1 LIVITTTAEQPFT
14 VAWIPVSSWTFAIRV
29 WLAMILAL
37 FVSFWL
43 QLEAPA
49 SAAVTVG
56 ILAEPTR
63 GQALDKAGFR
73 LLGTV
78 VGVTASIA
86 ITGLFSQA
94 RDLILAA
101 FAVWIG
107 ICVFAS
113 NLLDGYR
120 AYAAVLSGYTVAL
133 IATQQIDNPQHV
145 FESGMARGA
154 AIAVGILSMAV
165 INTLMYT
172 PDRHPR
178 LLVQIAAIRRRVHEY
193 ASAALHGEPGNSTT
207 FLTLLREIVM
217 LRPEIASVALE
228 SSSGSAGSVAARS
241 TAVGLVA
248 ELQAARILNSAV
260 DVDSTPCDQARAAL
274 DPVNDS
280 GLPPQRLPGLVAGPK
295 RVGDVETEASAWAT
309 KELRRRD
316 EEVRQDLLALRSA
329 RWPLRIWRTPL
340 CRSYRTAVESGVRAA
355 LWLAIASTFYVWS
368 GWPAASVSL
377 SLVALIIGLG
387 AITPNPR
394 GFTAIT
400 LIAMPIAATLTGIL
414 EFVILNG
421 ADAFPLLA
429 IAMAPFTIGAAVLMK
444 SQNPLWASLGRVN
457 LMFIPVIL
465 APSNPQTYNPQS
477 FLFTSVFLV
486 AAVSLTLAAQTLIP
500 PVSDEERRKR
510 LLAEAR
516 SELQKPA
523 RQHGEAP
530 EEVTFR
536 DASRIGQFL
545 AFGGAQDSRALAEML
560 TCFDQSAMLRL
571 CEAKLMS
578 LADGPSASPANEARA
593 AIVNR
598 DTLDLRTI
606 AHRLRETAPQKVS
619 IEADVAACLMLTSK
633 VLDRGGG
640 VGFSREAT

>member
-1 LIVITTTAEQPFT
+1 VVAIVSEQAFT
-14 VAWIPVSSWTFAIRV
+14 IAKIPVSSWTFAIRV

-73 LLGTV
+73 LLGTI

-86 ITGLFSQA
+86 ITGLFSQE

-107 ICVFAS
+107 ICVFAA

-133 IATQQIDNPQHV
+133 IATQQIDTPQHV

-178 LLVQIAAIRRRVHEY
+178 LIVQLAAIRRRVREY
-193 ASAALHGEPGNSTT
+193 ASAAFRGEPGNSTT
-207 FLTLLREIVM
+207 FLTLLREIVA

-228 SSSGSAGSVAARS
+228 SSSGSVRSAAARS
-241 TAVGLVA
+241 AAVGLVT
-248 ELQAARILNSAV
+248 ELQAARILNSAPVGV
-260 DVDSTPCDQARAAL
+260 DNTSCDQARDAL
-274 DPVNDS
+274 ERADDS
-280 GLPPQRLPGLVAGPK
+280 GLPAQRLPELVAGQK
-295 RVGDVETEASAWAT
+295 RVRDVEIEASAWAAR
-309 KELRRRD
+309 ELLRRD

-329 RWPLRIWRTPL
+329 RWPLRAWRAPL
-340 CRSYRTAVESGVRAA
+340 YRSYRTAVESGVRAA
-355 LWLAIASTFYVWS
+355 LWLAIASIFYVWA
-368 GWPAASVSL
+368 GWPATSASL
-377 SLVALIIGLG
+377 SFVALITGLG
-387 AITPNPR
+387 AILPNPR

-400 LIAMPIAATLTGIL
+400 LVGTPIAAALTGIL
-414 EFVILNG
+414 EFIILNG

-429 IAMAPFTIGAAVLMK
+429 VAMAPFTIGAAVLMK
-444 SQNPLWASLGRVN
+444 SQNLLWSSIGRVN
-457 LMFIPVIL
+457 LLFITIIL
-465 APSNPQTYNPQS
+465 APSNPQTYNPQT
-477 FLFTSVFLV
+477 FLFTSLFIV
-486 AAVSLTLAAQTLIP
+486 AAAALLLAAQTLIP
-500 PVSDEERRKR
+500 PVSDDKRRMR

-516 SELQKPA
+516 SELHKPTH
-523 RQHGEAP
+523 QNGEAP
-530 EEVTFR
+530 EEATFR

-545 AFGGAQDSRALAEML
+545 AVGGAQDNRALGEML
-560 TCFDQSAMLRL
+560 SWFDQSAMVRL
-571 CEAKLMS
+571 CDTKLMQLAEGPLAT
-578 LADGPSASPANEARA
+578 LADEARA
-593 AIVNR
+593 AIVKR
-598 DTLDLRTI
+598 DTPTLRTI
-606 AHRLRETAPQKVS
+606 AHRLHETTPQKDS
-619 IEADVAACLMLTSK
+619 IEADVAACLTLTSDI
-633 VLDRGGG
+633 VDRG
-640 VGFSREAT
+640 VDSLREAT